1 MQVLT
6 IDQLSKLIH
15 KSASSIRSDR
25 VRNPQ
30 SLPPS
35 FTLPNSRR
43 VLFKDVDVW
52 LESLAQSQAPAIQ
65 PELAAKL
72 KRGRPTLASKL
83 NAQ

>member
-6 IDQLSKLIH
+6 IEDLSKVIH
-15 KSASSIRSDR
+15 KSVASIRSDR
-25 VRNPQ
+25 IRNPS

-43 VLFKDVDVW
+43 VLFKDVDQW
-52 LESLAQSQAPAIQ
+52 MDSLVQNQKNKQPAAQPAQ
-65 PELAAKL
+65 L
-72 KRGRPTLASKL
+72 KRGRKTNSLKL